1 MTELINNRAYRQEQ
15 LKQIIKDLH
24 SGKTVDEVKERF
36 AALLRDVGATEIA
49 QLEQALIDEGLPETE
64 VKRLCDV
71 HVQVFQDSL
80 DLEPAPESVPGHPV
94 HTMRLENEAL
104 GQVLAQVKG
113 VLDQLVAA
121 GDEERSR
128 LIGEW
133 KNLHQKLGEVEK
145 HYSRKE
151 NLIFPILER
160 NGISGPP
167 SVMWSLHDDI
177 RAGLKEI
184 SSLIEEA
191 GSLSVGKLK
200 SQIDSKVRPV
210 LEEMDGMIYKEEKI
224 LLPMCLETLS
234 EDEWLAVAEES
245 DDIGYTLV
253 EPAGKWQPERSSRV
267 EAAAPKQAPEGY
279 LELPTGLLT
288 LREIEL
294 IFNHLP
300 VDITF
305 VDKDN
310 VVRYFSEG
318 PERFF
323 TRTKAVIG
331 RKAER
336 CHPPESVHV
345 VTQIVED
352 FKSGKRDVAEF
363 WIRMKGQL
371 LYIRYFPVRDDAG
384 EYIGVLEVTQN
395 VTRIQELK
403 GEKRLLDPEETEG

>member
-15 LKQIIKDLH
+15 LKQIIMDLH

-36 AALLRDVGATEIA
+36 AALLKDVGATEIA
-49 QLEQALIDEGLPETE
+49 QLEQTLIDEGLPEEE

-80 DLEPAPESVPGHPV
+80 DITPSPESIPGHPV

-104 GQVLAQVKG
+104 GKVIARLKV
-113 VLDQLVAA
+113 VLDEVVAA
-121 GDEERSR
+121 NDEERPR
-128 LIGEW
+128 HIDEW
-133 KNLHQKLGEVEK
+133 KRLHRQLCEVEK

-151 NLIFPILER
+151 NLLFPILER
-160 NGISGPP
+160 NGISGPS

-184 SSLIEEA
+184 SALLDSVA
-191 GSLSVGKLK
+191 SLSAAELK
-200 SQIDSKVRPV
+200 GQIEAKVRPV
-210 LEEMDGMIYKEEKI
+210 LEEMDSMIYKEEKI
-224 LLPMCLETLS
+224 LLPMSLETLS
-234 EDEWLAVAEES
+234 EDEWLAIAKES

-253 EPAGKWQPERSSRV
+253 KPEVEWQPERSSKL
-267 EAAAPKQAPEGY
+267 AAAPKQAPEGY

-288 LREIEL
+288 LKEIQL

-310 VVRYFSEG
+310 VVRYFSAG

-331 RKAER
+331 RRVER

-345 VTQIVED
+345 VTKIVED
-352 FKSGKRDVAEF
+352 FKAGKRDVAEF

-371 LYIRYFPVRDDAG
+371 LHIRYFPVRDEAG
-384 EYIGVLEVTQN
+384 EYMGVLEVTQN
-395 VTRIQELK
+395 ITRIQELK
-403 GEKRLLDPEETEG
+403 GEKRLLDEEETEA

>member
-15 LKQIIKDLH
+15 LKQIIRDLH
-24 SGKTVDEVKERF
+24 SGKTVDEVKDRF
-36 AALLRDVGATEIA
+36 AALLKDVGATEIA

-80 DLEPAPESVPGHPV
+80 DLEPPPESVPGHPV

-104 GQVLAQVKG
+104 GKVIAQVKG
-113 VLDQLVAA
+113 VLDQLAAA

-128 LIGEW
+128 LIEEW
-133 KNLHQKLGEVEK
+133 KNLHQKLCEVEK

-151 NLIFPILER
+151 NLLFPILER

-184 SSLIEEA
+184 SSLLDEA
-191 GSLSVGKLK
+191 GSMSAEELK

-234 EDEWLAVAEES
+234 EDEWLAVAQES
-245 DDIGYTLV
+245 DDIGYALV
-253 EPAGKWQPERSSRV
+253 KPAGKWQPARSSKL
-267 EAAAPKQAPEGY
+267 EAAPKQAPEGY
-279 LELPTGLLT
+279 LEFPTGFLT

-310 VVRYFSEG
+310 VVRYFSAG

-331 RKAER
+331 RKVER

>member
-1 MTELINNRAYRQEQ
+1 VTELINNRAYRQEQ
-15 LKQIIKDLH
+15 LKQIIMDLH

-36 AALLRDVGATEIA
+36 AALLKDVGATEIA
-49 QLEQALIDEGLPETE
+49 QLEQTLIDEGLPEEE

-80 DLEPAPESVPGHPV
+80 DITPSPESIPGHPV

-104 GQVLAQVKG
+104 GKVIARLKV
-113 VLDQLVAA
+113 VLDEVVAA
-121 GDEERSR
+121 NDEERPR
-128 LIGEW
+128 HIDEW
-133 KNLHQKLGEVEK
+133 KRLHRQLCEVEK

-151 NLIFPILER
+151 NLLFPILER
-160 NGISGPP
+160 NGISGPS

-184 SSLIEEA
+184 SALLDSVA
-191 GSLSVGKLK
+191 SLSAAELK
-200 SQIDSKVRPV
+200 GQIEAKVRPV
-210 LEEMDGMIYKEEKI
+210 LEEMDSMIYKEEKI
-224 LLPMCLETLS
+224 LLPMSLETLS
-234 EDEWLAVAEES
+234 EDEWLAIAKES

-253 EPAGKWQPERSSRV
+253 KPEVEWQPERSSKL
-267 EAAAPKQAPEGY
+267 AAAPKQAPEGY

-288 LREIEL
+288 LKEIQL

-310 VVRYFSEG
+310 VVRYFSAG

-331 RKAER
+331 RRVER

-345 VTQIVED
+345 VTKIVED
-352 FKSGKRDVAEF
+352 FKAGKRDVAEF

-371 LYIRYFPVRDDAG
+371 LHIRYFPVRDEAG
-384 EYIGVLEVTQN
+384 EYMGVLEDTQN
-395 VTRIQELK
+395 ITRIQELK
-403 GEKRLLDPEETEG
+403 GEKRLLDEEETEA